1 MRSIL
6 AARGLTK
13 RFPGVMALDGVD
25 LDLNE
30 NEVVG
35 LVGQNG
41 SGKSTLLRAIAGIQE
56 PDAGEIRLRGQ
67 PVRLKSALEAARLGI
82 GMVHQEQSL
91 IPNLSVAE
99 NIFLDKSHAGKR
111 LGWYSWKTLCAAARC
126 QLEKVDLDVDPKSPV
141 EELTF
146 AQRQMVELAKVL
158 SMEELIT
165 DRLVILFDEPT
176 SVLAPAEIKALFCQ
190 IRRLRSRSAILFVS
204 HRLDEVLEIS
214 DRVVVMTD
222 GSKAAEG
229 LTSAMSKGQLYHLM
243 VGRHRKV
250 PQPIGDPAAKAKA
263 PVALRCQNLT
273 SDRYFRGVNLALRQG
288 EILGLVGVLGS
299 GAEEV
304 CRAIFGAQRNVRG
317 TIEIAG
323 KRVPIRSP
331 SDAVRVGL
339 GYIPAD
345 RKGEALLRG
354 RTLIENIVLTFGL
367 EYGHFGFLINR
378 RREKRESLAWIARL
392 KVKARSADERIE
404 RLSGG
409 NQQKVVVGKWLL
421 SSRLKVLLLDHPA
434 RGLDAGAKDDLF
446 ETIRQAARGGL
457 SVIFVA
463 DTVEE
468 ILELSDAIVVM
479 KDGCITASFELSEA
493 GRPSEEQIVRAMV

>member
-1 MRSIL
+1 
-6 AARGLTK
+6 
-13 RFPGVMALDGVD
+13 MALNGVD
-25 LDLNE
+25 LELNE

-41 SGKSTLLRAIAGIQE
+41 SGKSTLLKAIAGIQE

-67 PVRLKSALEAARLGI
+67 PVRLRSALEAARLGI

-99 NIFLDKSHAGKR
+99 NIFLDKAHAGKR
-111 LGWYSWKTLCAAARC
+111 FGWYSWKTLCAAARY

-176 SVLAPAEIKALFCQ
+176 SVLAPAEIEALFSQ
-190 IRRLRSRSAILFVS
+190 IRRLRNRSAILFVS

-229 LTSAMSKGQLYHLM
+229 LTSAMSKDQLYHLM
-243 VGRHRKV
+243 VGRHRKAPRAV
-250 PQPIGDPAAKAKA
+250 GDTETKTKGS
-263 PVALRCQNLT
+263 VALRCQNLT
-273 SDRYFRGVNLALRQG
+273 SDRSFRSVNLAVHQG

-304 CRAIFGAQRNVRG
+304 CRAIFGVQRNVRG
-317 TIEIAG
+317 TIEVAG

-378 RREKRESLAWIARL
+378 RREKQESLAWMARL
-392 KVKARSADERIE
+392 KVKARSSDERIE

-421 SSRLKVLLLDHPA
+421 SSRLKVLLLDHPT

-446 ETIRQAARGGL
+446 ETIRQAARAGL

-468 ILELSDAIVVM
+468 ILELSDSIVVM
-479 KDGCITASFELSEA
+479 KDGCITASFQRSET

>member
-6 AARGLTK
+6 TARALIK
-13 RFPGVMALDGVD
+13 RFPGVTALNSVD

-41 SGKSTLLRAIAGIQE
+41 SGKSTLLKAIAGIQE
-56 PDAGEIRLRGQ
+56 PDAGEIRLRGH
-67 PVRLKSALEAARLGI
+67 PVRLRSALEAARLGI

-111 LGWYSWKTLCAAARC
+111 FGWYSWKTLCAAARY

-146 AQRQMVELAKVL
+146 AQCQMVELAKVL

-176 SVLAPAEIKALFCQ
+176 SVLASAEIEALFCQ
-190 IRRLRSRSAILFVS
+190 IRRLRNRSAILFVS

-229 LTSAMSKGQLYHLM
+229 FTSAMSKDQLYHLM
-243 VGRHRKV
+243 VGRHRKA
-250 PQPIGDPAAKAKA
+250 PQAVGDTETKAKGS
-263 PVALRCQNLT
+263 VALRCQNLT
-273 SDRYFRGVNLALRQG
+273 SDRSFRGVNLALHQG

-304 CRAIFGAQRNVRG
+304 CRAIFGVQRNVRG
-317 TIEIAG
+317 TIEAAG
-323 KRVPIRSP
+323 KRAPIRSP
-331 SDAVRVGL
+331 SDAVRIGL

-367 EYGHFGFLINR
+367 EYGYFGFLINR
-378 RREKRESLAWIARL
+378 RREKQESLAWMARS
-392 KVKARSADERIE
+392 KVKARSSDERIE

-421 SSRLKVLLLDHPA
+421 SSRLKVLLLDHPT

-457 SVIFVA
+457 SIIFVA

-468 ILELSDAIVVM
+468 ILELSDSIVVM
-479 KDGCITASFELSEA
+479 KDGCITARFELSEA

>member
-6 AARGLTK
+6 AARALTK

-41 SGKSTLLRAIAGIQE
+41 SGKSTLLKAIAGIQE
-56 PDAGEIRLRGQ
+56 PDTGEIRLRGKH
-67 PVRLKSALEAARLGI
+67 VRLRSALEAARLGI

-111 LGWYSWKTLCAAARC
+111 FGWYSWKTLCAAARY
-126 QLEKVDLDVDPKSPV
+126 QLEKVDLDVDPSGPV

-158 SMEELIT
+158 SVEELIA
-165 DRLVILFDEPT
+165 DPLVILFDEPT
-176 SVLAPAEIKALFCQ
+176 SVLASAEIEALFCQ
-190 IRRLRSRSAILFVS
+190 IRRLRNRSAILFVS

-229 LTSAMSKGQLYHLM
+229 LTSAMSKDQLYHLM
-243 VGRHRKV
+243 VGRHRKAQ
-250 PQPIGDPAAKAKA
+250 QPGGHTEGKPKG

-273 SDRYFRGVNLALRQG
+273 SDRSFRGVNLALHQG
-288 EILGLVGVLGS
+288 EILGLAGVLGS

-317 TIEIAG
+317 TIEVAG

-331 SDAVRVGL
+331 ADAVRAGL

-367 EYGHFGFLINR
+367 EYAHFGFLINR
-378 RREKRESLAWIARL
+378 RREKQESLAWMARL
-392 KVKARSADERIE
+392 KVKARSSDERIE

-421 SSRLKVLLLDHPA
+421 SSRLKVLLLDHPT

-446 ETIRQAARGGL
+446 ETIRQAAREGL
-457 SVIFVA
+457 SIIFVA

-468 ILELSDAIVVM
+468 ILELSDSIVVM
-479 KDGCITASFELSEA
+479 KDGCITASFELLEA